1 MCFTRQLLQARDQ
14 EYKYCKWSRKPGYL
28 KTQITIYSFKVM
40 NRLVLRMKN
49 TFSARRRTK
58 AGKSMQLFG
67 HEFIGRVTTHT

>member
-1 MCFTRQLLQARDQ
+1 MD
-14 EYKYCKWSRKPGYL
+14 
-28 KTQITIYSFKVM
+28 
-40 NRLVLRMKN
+40 RLVLRMKN

>member
-1 MCFTRQLLQARDQ
+1 
-14 EYKYCKWSRKPGYL
+14 
-28 KTQITIYSFKVM
+28 M
-40 NRLVLRMKN
+40 NRLVLRMNNNTFN